1 MVLFNSNGRIYDRR
15 VYNNIYKS
23 CLKIPCDVLAPFDV
37 LMFQAMANF
46 HLGWLTKKG
55 PHNTPKYSVFP
66 ALLENIWDLWGPF
79 LVDQSKWKINSSRF
93 PKKNIHAMTLTRSN
107 TLYWNVQIQKCWAL
121 NPCNSFS
128 PTQIE
133 SLATATGW

>member
-66 ALLENIWDLWGPF
+66 ALLEKHMGLVGAFFGGP
-79 LVDQSKWKINSSRF
+79 
-93 PKKNIHAMTLTRSN
+93 
-107 TLYWNVQIQKCWAL
+107 IQMENLQQPGLK
-121 NPCNSFS
+121 
-128 PTQIE
+128 
-133 SLATATGW
+133 TAYMQAA